1 MKQPCGTAQA
11 LQVRPFDRKFGASSS
26 PQSMFRRLMAF
37 AEHTFDNVRGDGL
50 QPSVCT
56 GHEAERGK
64 AIQSTWA
71 TAGVDMQPGYGALAE
86 NRFAAAGRGQLGR
99 KVRLCLRT

>member
-1 MKQPCGTAQA
+1 
-11 LQVRPFDRKFGASSS
+11 
-26 PQSMFRRLMAF
+26 MFRRLMAL

-56 GHEAERGK
+56 GHETERGK

-71 TAGVDMQPGYGALAE
+71 AAGVDMQPGHGALAE
-86 NRFAAAGRGQLGR
+86 NRFATAGRCQLGR
-99 KVRLCLRT
+99 KIGLCL